1 MSRFLRWFFFF
12 LLFIFYKS
20 IPRTRKTRGVF
31 EHYNNSVMI
40 SIKHLK
46 SIYDIRKIAIAVTE
60 MTTKKKEKKI
70 VIVIKMSNV
79 VYFSYDI
86 TRSRI
91 SYGKF

>member
-12 LLFIFYKS
+12 LLFIFHKS

-46 SIYDIRKIAIAVTE
+46 SLYDIRKIAIAVTE
-60 MTTKKKEKKI
+60 MTTKIKEKK
-70 VIVIKMSNV
+70 IVIKMSNV